1 MSVFQKTGQFPPLEE
16 TISPALEKA
25 LSKDAELYKRALR
38 SRNFNYGLGAVS
50 YMRRIIENHMN
61 EILDILTEADRTDID
76 ETTRVELDRIK
87 KSRNFTAKV
96 EHAAKLLP
104 EYLRPMGLPN
114 PLDILHELSSEGLH
128 TLSEEECVLI
138 FDKCQTTFEYLFQN
152 LRPQLDQAKS
162 YKENLRKL
170 SEPRT
175 PASDKKAAA
184 G

>member
-1 MSVFQKTGQFPPLEE
+1 
-16 TISPALEKA
+16 

-50 YMRRIIENHMN
+50 YMRRIVENHMN

-76 ETTRVELDRIK
+76 EATRVELERLK
-87 KSRNFTAKV
+87 ESRNFSAKV

-104 EYLRPMGLPN
+104 EYLRPRGLAN

-128 TLSEEECVLI
+128 TLSEEECVVI

-175 PASDKKAAA
+175 PASEKKAAA